1 MDLYSPHDA
10 RARELHPLM
19 TSAEPARKP
28 TRGRPKQTQEAADQ
42 KRQEIIAAAYEVF
55 LEKGYNATG
64 IADIAARLGLGHGT
78 FYRYFDNKRD
88 ILDHVI
94 DFGIGQIFAM
104 ISVDHFDRITS
115 APELRV
121 ALTRLGDEL
130 FTKAIDADPRLPR
143 LLLLEAGAID
153 EELLNRV
160 FSLMDTAVVTISMG
174 LDAAVD
180 NGLLRRGL
188 DTESAARALLG
199 CAISAFLAE
208 ARGSMGADRRRR
220 YVDTVV
226 SLICDNVA
234 PADAGSG

>member
-1 MDLYSPHDA
+1 MNLYSPHDA
-10 RARELHPLM
+10 RVRELRPLM
-19 TSAEPARKP
+19 TAAEPARKP

-42 KRQEIIAAAYEVF
+42 KRQEIVAAAYEVF
-55 LEKGYNATG
+55 LEKGYNAAG

-78 FYRYFDNKRD
+78 FYRYFANKRD

-94 DFGIGQIFAM
+94 DFGIGQIM
-104 ISVDHFDRITS
+104 TLISIDHLDRVTS
-115 APELRV
+115 PSELRV
-121 ALTRLGDEL
+121 ALTRIGDEL
-130 FTKAIDADPRLPR
+130 FTRAIDADPRLPR

-160 FSLMDTAVVTISMG
+160 FSLMDTVVVTISIG
-174 LDAAVD
+174 LDTAVD

-208 ARGSMGADRRRR
+208 ARSPLGADRRRR

-226 SLICDNVA
+226 SLICDNA
-234 PADAGSG
+234 GPADAATV